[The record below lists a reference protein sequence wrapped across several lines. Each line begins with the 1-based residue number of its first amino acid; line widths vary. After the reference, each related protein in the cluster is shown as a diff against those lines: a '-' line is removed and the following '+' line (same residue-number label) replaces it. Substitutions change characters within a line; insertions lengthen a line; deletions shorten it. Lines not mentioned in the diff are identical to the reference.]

1 MGQKS
6 NSNILR
12 LGINNTFWSSKYI
25 EKISEESSIFIY
37 QDLEIR
43 SYINRFFNL
52 NGLLIDKCFIN
63 RYGSQIVISISY
75 FVLLDSLPEIY
86 KLNTKLLKTNDFIK
100 EDDKL
105 ILRSEKVLELK
116 RLSYK
121 NLYKK
126 KSLYLSQV
134 FLRKLTSCLNS
145 FFNKNY
151 KIKIIVQN
159 INKGLSVRLTNLEA
173 MEFRSIITQL
183 RFYSKSKF
191 FKESI
196 NLLLLLIKNQC
207 SAKLFSEFIS
217 LKLSKMKRHNYF
229 LTFLKRA
236 LLLMISLKFSSIKG
250 IKIKIKGRFNGAPR
264 AKSRLIQVGEIPLQT
279 LKSTVSYHCST
290 SFTSNG
296 TFGVQLWVS

>member
-100 EDDKL
+100 EDGKL

-173 MEFRSIITQL
+173 MEFRSTITQL

>member
-12 LGINNTFWSSKYI
+12 LGINNIFWSSKYI
-25 EKISEESSIFIY
+25 EKISEESSLFIY

-43 SYINRFFNL
+43 SFINRFFDL

-63 RYGSQIVISISY
+63 RYGSQIVICISY

-86 KLNTKLLKTNDFIK
+86 KSNTKLLKTNNFIK
-100 EDDKL
+100 EDEKL
-105 ILRSEKVLELK
+105 ILRSIKVLELK

-121 NLYKK
+121 KIYKK
-126 KSLYLSQV
+126 KSQYLSQV
-134 FLRKLTSCLNS
+134 FLRKLTNCLNS
-145 FFNKNY
+145 FLHKNY

-173 MEFRSIITQL
+173 MEFRSRIIQL

-207 SAKLFSEFIS
+207 SAKLFSEYIS

-229 LTFLKRA
+229 LAFLKRA

-264 AKSRLIQVGEIPLQT
+264 ARLRIIQVGEIPLQT

-296 TFGVQLWVS
+296 TFGVQLWIS